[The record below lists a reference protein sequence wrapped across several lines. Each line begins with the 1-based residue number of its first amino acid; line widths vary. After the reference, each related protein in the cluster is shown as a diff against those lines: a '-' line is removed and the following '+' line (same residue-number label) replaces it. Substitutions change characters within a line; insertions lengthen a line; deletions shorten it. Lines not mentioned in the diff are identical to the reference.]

1 MSTTATS
8 GSTMIDRMIRAAKL
22 ENAVYEEVEHDQ
34 SATVQAFWV
43 VVIAS
48 VAAGIGGLGAGLTG
62 LIVGVIAALVGWA
75 AYAYVCYWIGTRVLA
90 GPQTSATWGQLLRT
104 LGFASS
110 PRVLLVLAFIPVI
123 GLLLA
128 IVVLIWTFLTT
139 VVAIRQALDFDTGR
153 AIVTAIAGWA
163 VLFLTTIV
171 VAALVVGAT

>member
-1 MSTTATS
+1 MSSTAAS

-22 ENAVYEEVEHDQ
+22 EDAVYEEVEHDQ
-34 SATVQAFWV
+34 SATAQAFWV

-48 VAAGIGGLGAGLTG
+48 VAAGIGGLAAGLTG

-75 AYAYVCYWIGTRVLA
+75 AYAYVCYWIGTRILA
-90 GPQTSATWGQLLRT
+90 GPHTSATWGELLRT

-128 IVVLIWTFLTT
+128 IVVLVWTLVTT
-139 VVAIRQALDFDTGR
+139 VVAVRQALDFDTGR
-153 AIVTAIAGWA
+153 AIVTAVAGWV
-163 VLFLTTIV
+163 VLFLASV
-171 VAALVVGAT
+171 VVTALVAGVT